1 MRLWKAYS
9 NPRLTLADYGYLLSR
24 HPLEVWCAG
33 ELMRE
38 PGLSWQELLD
48 RSTEPTQLVSRWLF
62 KTQNRRAQDQRLRIR
77 IEREAFARMAPYWR
91 QLGFPF
97 EHLVPS
103 YALAIGSGADRP
115 EALAELM
122 GIIVND
128 GIRRPARILS
138 RLHFAEGTPYETVFA
153 PTDVGDR
160 VMNSAVALALRHAL
174 AGVVT
179 AGTARRA
186 NGLFIGPDNVPLP
199 VGGKT
204 GSGDNQLLTVSRET
218 RRRSVQTINR
228 TATFV
233 FYIGDRYYGVLMA
246 FVPGREAQKYRFTSA
261 LPVAILKLLAPSIN
275 ARLTAEESEPHS
287 LPQIASLENSE

>member
-1 MRLWKAYS
+1 M
-9 NPRLTLADYGYLLSR
+9 
-24 HPLEVWCAG
+24 WCAG
-33 ELMRE
+33 ELLRE
-38 PGLSWQELLD
+38 PNLSWQELLD

-103 YALAIGSGADRP
+103 YAPAIGSGAVRP
-115 EALAELM
+115 EALAELI

-160 VMNSAVALALRHAL
+160 VMNSAVAQALRHAL

-186 NGLFIGPDNVPLP
+186 NGLFIGPDNVPLS

-204 GSGDNQLLTVSRET
+204 GSGDNQLLTVSRES

-246 FVPGREAQKYRFTSA
+246 FVPGHEAQQYRFTSA
-261 LPVAILKLLAPSIN
+261 LPVAILKLLAPSVN
-275 ARLTAEESEPHS
+275 ARLTADEIEPQGLQHITS
-287 LPQIASLENSE
+287 VENSK